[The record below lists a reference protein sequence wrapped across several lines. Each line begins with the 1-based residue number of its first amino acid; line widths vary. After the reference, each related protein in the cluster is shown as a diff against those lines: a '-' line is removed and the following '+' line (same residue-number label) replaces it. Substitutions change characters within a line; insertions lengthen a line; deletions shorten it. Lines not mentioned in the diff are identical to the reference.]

1 MPSMPSILS
10 PALRRL
16 LGGET
21 RAKVLGLLADAT
33 VPKTGYELAKAARAN
48 PSKVYGS
55 LGHRILHSRGVHDG
69 GRRRGLHGAR
79 GRQQGAARV
88 ALRPPRTNLAQRAV
102 G

>member
-1 MPSMPSILS
+1 MPSVLQ

-48 PSKVYGS
+48 PSKVYG
-55 LGHRILHSRGVHDG
+55 ILRDLADAG
-69 GRRRGLHGAR
+69 
-79 GRQQGAARV
+79 
-88 ALRPPRTNLAQRAV
+88 LAQV
-102 G
+102 LSD